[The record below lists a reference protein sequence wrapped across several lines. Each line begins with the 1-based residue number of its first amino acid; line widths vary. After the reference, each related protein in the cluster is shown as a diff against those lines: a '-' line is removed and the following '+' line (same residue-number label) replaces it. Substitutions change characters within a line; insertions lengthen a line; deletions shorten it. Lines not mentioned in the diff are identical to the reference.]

1 MIKITDR
8 PTVYVDVDDTLIFWR
23 DPLPTDD
30 IVLVNNVPMAYCEK
44 TVDSIIKHHHRKH
57 PVVVWS
63 AGGSDWAEA
72 VVRALGLERQVSLV
86 ISKPMWIYDD
96 KPSHMWIP
104 ESARTWHGDPS
115 VVTAGNENSL
125 RWVENV

>member
-1 MIKITDR
+1 MIKITDK

-30 IVLVNNVPMAYCEK
+30 IVLVNGVPMAYCEK

-86 ISKPMWIYDD
+86 ISKPQWFYDD
-96 KPSHMWIP
+96 KPANSFMPDIN
-104 ESARTWHGDPS
+104 RTYHGTYA
-115 VVTAGNENSL
+115 VTVGNEDSL